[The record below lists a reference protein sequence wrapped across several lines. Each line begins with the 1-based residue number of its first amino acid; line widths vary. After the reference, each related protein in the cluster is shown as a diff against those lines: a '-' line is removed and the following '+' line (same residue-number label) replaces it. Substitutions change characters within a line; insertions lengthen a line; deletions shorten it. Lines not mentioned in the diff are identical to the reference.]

1 MMLYSHFVY
10 NRSIL
15 QLFFT
20 HVKNITQLGAEFHSA
35 YMFLLILAGFL
46 IGIFGTLIG
55 AGGGFIL
62 VPVLILSY
70 PELSAESITAISIV
84 IVAANAISGS
94 IAYARSGRIDFR
106 AGILFAL
113 FTIPGSVLGVLTTQ
127 FIPRHL
133 FNILFGILLVF
144 LSAYLFFK
152 NNKPIKPARVDTNQR
167 RWKHHE
173 LVDTGG
179 TRYSYTYNQ
188 TRGIVI
194 SVLVGYLSPLLGIG
208 GGIIHVPAL
217 VQWLQFPVFIATAT
231 SHFIL
236 AIMATVSVIVHAIK
250 GSYGDPKIM
259 HMVIG
264 LIIGVIPG
272 AQIGA
277 WLSHKIKG
285 HTIIRVLAVCLGIVG
300 IRILLS

>member
-1 MMLYSHFVY
+1 MHTIIV
-10 NRSIL
+10 
-15 QLFFT
+15 
-20 HVKNITQLGAEFHSA
+20 
-35 YMFLLILAGFL
+35 LIIMGFI

-62 VPVLILSY
+62 VPILILSY
-70 PELSAESITAISIV
+70 PELSPETITAISIV

-94 IAYARSGRIDFR
+94 IAYAHSGRIDYK
-106 AGILFAL
+106 AGLLFAL

-127 FIPRHL
+127 FIPRNI
-133 FNILFGILLVF
+133 FNILFGILLVA
-144 LSAYLFFK
+144 LAVYLLSRHNKTSAYMIADV
-152 NNKPIKPARVDTNQR
+152 NKK
-167 RWKHHE
+167 RWKHHS
-173 LVDTGG
+173 LTDNSGVT
-179 TRYSYTYNQ
+179 YNYTYNQ
-188 TRGIVI
+188 TRGIII
-194 SVLVGYLSPLLGIG
+194 SILVGYISPVLGIG

-217 VQWLQFPVFIATAT
+217 VQWLQFPVFVATAT

-250 GSYGDPKIM
+250 GSYNDPKIL

-277 WLSHKIKG
+277 WLSHKLKSK
-285 HTIIRVLAVCLGIVG
+285 TIIRVLAVCLGLVG

>member
-1 MMLYSHFVY
+1 ML
-10 NRSIL
+10 
-15 QLFFT
+15 
-20 HVKNITQLGAEFHSA
+20 
-35 YMFLLILAGFL
+35 LLIITGFL

-55 AGGGFIL
+55 AGGGFVL
-62 VPVLILSY
+62 VPILILSY
-70 PELSAESITAISIV
+70 PELSPEIYTAISMA

-94 IAYARSGRIDFR
+94 VAYARSGRIDFK
-106 AGILFAL
+106 AGLLFAL
-113 FTIPGSVLGVLTTQ
+113 FTIPGSILGVLTTQ

-133 FNILFGILLVF
+133 FNIIFGILLVA
-144 LSAYLFFK
+144 LALYLLFK
-152 NNKPIKPARVDTNQR
+152 HNDTIREVHIDQDQK
-167 RWKHHE
+167 RWKHRE
-173 LVDTGG
+173 LVDAGG
-179 TRYSYTYNQ
+179 IKYSYTYNQ
-188 TRGIVI
+188 TRGIII
-194 SVLVGYLSPLLGIG
+194 SLIVGYISPVLGIG

-250 GSYGDPKIM
+250 GSYADPKIL

-264 LIIGVIPG
+264 LVIGVIPG

-285 HTIIRVLAVCLGIVG
+285 HTIIRVLAICLGVVG
-300 IRILLS
+300 IRILLR

>member
-1 MMLYSHFVY
+1 MHTIS
-10 NRSIL
+10 
-15 QLFFT
+15 
-20 HVKNITQLGAEFHSA
+20 
-35 YMFLLILAGFL
+35 LLIVTGFL

-62 VPVLILSY
+62 VPILILSY
-70 PELSAESITAISIV
+70 PELSPESITAISIV
-84 IVAANAISGS
+84 IIAANAISGS
-94 IAYARSGRIDFR
+94 IAYARSGRIDFK
-106 AGILFAL
+106 AGLLFGL
-113 FTIPGSVLGVLTTQ
+113 FTIPGSILGVLTTQ
-127 FIPRHL
+127 FIPRQL
-133 FNILFGILLVF
+133 FNILFGILLVA
-144 LSAYLFFK
+144 LSVYLFFWQ
-152 NNKPIKPARVDTNQR
+152 NKTVQPVATDVNKK
-167 RWKHHE
+167 RWKHHT
-173 LVDTGG
+173 LVDASGAS
-179 TRYSYTYNQ
+179 YNYTYNQ

-194 SVLVGYLSPLLGIG
+194 SILVGYLSPVLGIG

-236 AIMATVSVIVHAIK
+236 AIMATVSVIVHIIK
-250 GSYGDPKIM
+250 GSYNEPKIL

-272 AQIGA
+272 AQVGA

-285 HTIIRVLAVCLGIVG
+285 QTIIRVLAVCLGLVG

>member
-1 MMLYSHFVY
+1 MF
-10 NRSIL
+10 IL
-15 QLFFT
+15 
-20 HVKNITQLGAEFHSA
+20 IA
-35 YMFLLILAGFL
+35 MGFL

-62 VPVLILSY
+62 VPILILSY
-70 PELSAESITAISIV
+70 PELSTESITAISIV

-106 AGILFAL
+106 AGLLFAL
-113 FTIPGSVLGVLTTQ
+113 FTIPGSILGVLTTQ
-127 FIPRHL
+127 FIPRQL
-133 FNILFGILLVF
+133 FNILFGILLIA
-144 LSAYLFFK
+144 LSAYLFFRHNK
-152 NNKPIKPARVDTNQR
+152 TVKPVMFDNNKK

-173 LVDTGG
+173 LIDAGG
-179 TRYSYTYNQ
+179 TKYSYTYNQ
-188 TRGIVI
+188 TRGIII
-194 SVLVGYLSPLLGIG
+194 SILVGYLSAVLGIG

-250 GSYGDPKIM
+250 GSYTDPKIL

-264 LIIGVIPG
+264 LIIGVVPG

-285 HTIIRVLAVCLGIVG
+285 HTIIRALAVCLGLVG

>member
-1 MMLYSHFVY
+1 
-10 NRSIL
+10 
-15 QLFFT
+15 
-20 HVKNITQLGAEFHSA
+20 
-35 YMFLLILAGFL
+35 MFLLILAGFL

-70 PELSAESITAISIV
+70 PELTAESITAISIV

-94 IAYARSGRIDFR
+94 IAYARSGRIDFK

-113 FTIPGSVLGVLTTQ
+113 FTIPGSILGVLTTQ

-133 FNILFGILLVF
+133 FNILFGVLLVA
-144 LSAYLFFK
+144 LSAYLFFRHSK
-152 NNKPIKPARVDTNQR
+152 TLKPVLVDNDKK

-173 LVDTGG
+173 LVDSSG
-179 TRYSYTYNQ
+179 TKYSYTYNQ
-188 TRGIVI
+188 TRGIII
-194 SVLVGYLSPLLGIG
+194 SILVGYISPVLGIG

-250 GSYGDPKIM
+250 GSYTDPKIL

-285 HTIIRVLAVCLGIVG
+285 HTIIRVLAICLGLVG